1 MSSLRVSLI
10 RLRVPTLF
18 IQTSFRPINL
28 RNVGYVN
35 SQVSS
40 HPLGYTKRSYSSQ
53 PNENNHIIFQP
64 GNRLAGRKCMITGG
78 TSGIGFAIAERFLQE
93 GASTIVLV
101 GRSQTRLEEAAAKL
115 EPLTVTLPEIGESN
129 DEVATRTPEEDNQ
142 QSTQG
147 KVRLLVGD
155 VSNAGSWMRELEKEM
170 ANVDILVNAAGI
182 SISNILP
189 RSELEDISTIL
200 RTNLE
205 GAILTSRALMR
216 ASIRSRIRNRSDP
229 AAGTKPPSKCI
240 INVSSLL
247 ALKGG
252 TGAVPYAAS
261 KAGLLGLTR
270 SLAVEAS
277 ASMKDIVIRSN
288 AIVPGY
294 IETPMVADFTPGETS
309 RLKDL
314 IPLHRFGDPREIADA
329 AVFLAQNEY
338 ANNCVLNLD
347 GGLSAI

>member
-1 MSSLRVSLI
+1 MV
-10 RLRVPTLF
+10 
-18 IQTSFRPINL
+18 
-28 RNVGYVN
+28 
-35 SQVSS
+35 
-40 HPLGYTKRSYSSQ
+40 
-53 PNENNHIIFQP
+53 
-64 GNRLAGRKCMITGG
+64 TGG

-101 GRSQTRLEEAAAKL
+101 GRSQTRLEEAAKKL
-115 EPLTVTLPEIGESN
+115 ESLAVTVRELAESN
-129 DEVATRTPEEDNQ
+129 DEVATRAPEEDNQ
-142 QSTQG
+142 QNTQG
-147 KVRLLVGD
+147 KIRLLVGD
-155 VSNAGSWMRELEKEM
+155 VSDSGSWMRELEKEM

-189 RSELEDISTIL
+189 RSELEDISMIL

-205 GAILTSRALMR
+205 GAMLTSRALMR

-229 AAGTKPPSKCI
+229 AVGTKPPSKCI

-347 GGLSAI
+347 GGLSAV